1 LESSRI
7 LAAPGLRTLP
17 RTGWRSG
24 VVTAWTVVARDPQLW
39 LLGALGFSLRG
50 GIVVLML
57 PILAIPTQ
65 VEVRLLIGDYLGS
78 TGFTSSFW
86 MLVAGFSVGAALLTV
101 TVLLGLAR
109 LELRSFERIIANDEV
124 QADTEL
130 ATTSIVGNRRR
141 GLFARLFLTQVLACV
156 ALIACVAPIAS
167 LTIRSAYAE
176 VTLPSSAAPIYERV
190 AGTLAEPV
198 FFLLVAIV
206 IVEMLSALATREVL
220 ARAYG
225 GRRVRRSRSWHAP
238 LRVIGTSLVSWTATL
253 IAVLPALWALSAAW
267 TATRAAFLSSVSFSD
282 LADDTAMAAA
292 ALALSAA
299 FVLALFL
306 TGVASA
312 FRSALWSLTRL
323 R

>member
-1 LESSRI
+1 LDSSRI

-24 VVTAWTVVARDPQLW
+24 VLTAWTVVARDPHLW

-50 GIVVLML
+50 GIVVLLL

-65 VEVRLLIGDYLGS
+65 VEVRLLIGDYLGT

-86 MLVAGFSVGAALLTV
+86 MLIAGFSAGAALLTV
-101 TVLLGLAR
+101 AILLALAR
-109 LELRSFERIIANDEV
+109 LELGSFERIIANDEV

-130 ATTSIVGNRRR
+130 AATSVAGNRRR
-141 GLFARLFLTQVLACV
+141 GIFAKLFVVQVLAFV
-156 ALIACVAPIAS
+156 ALIACVAPVAS
-167 LTIRSAYAE
+167 LTVRSAYAE
-176 VTLPSSAAPIYERV
+176 LTLPSSSAPIYERV
-190 AGTLAEPV
+190 AGTVAEPL

-225 GRRVRRSRSWHAP
+225 RRRVRRSLAWHAP

-253 IAVLPALWALSAAW
+253 TAVLPALWALSAAW
-267 TATRAAFLSSVSFSD
+267 TATRAAFLSSVSLSD
-282 LADDTAMAAA
+282 LGDDTAMAAA

-299 FVLALFL
+299 FILGLFL
-306 TGVASA
+306 AGVASS
-312 FRSALWSLTRL
+312 FRSALWSVARL

>member
-7 LAAPGLRTLP
+7 LAAPGVRTLP
-17 RTGWRSG
+17 RTSWRSR
-24 VVTAWTVVARDPQLW
+24 VVSAWTVVAREPQLW

-50 GIVVLML
+50 GIVLLIL

-86 MLVAGFSVGAALLTV
+86 ILIAGFSVGAALLTV
-101 TVLLGLAR
+101 AILLGLAR
-109 LELRSFERIIANDEV
+109 LELRSFERIIGNHEV
-124 QADTEL
+124 RAETEL
-130 ATTSIVGNRRR
+130 ATTSSVGNRRR
-141 GLFARLFLTQVLACV
+141 SLFAKLFLTQVLACV

-167 LTIRSAYAE
+167 LTVRAAYAE
-176 VTLPSSAAPIYERV
+176 LSLPSSSAPIYERV
-190 AGTLAEPV
+190 AGTVAEPV
-198 FFLLVAIV
+198 FFLLVAVV
-206 IVEMLSALATREVL
+206 IVEMLSSLATREVL

-238 LRVIGTSLVSWTATL
+238 LRVIGTSLVAWMATL
-253 IAVLPALWALSAAW
+253 VAVLPALWALRAAW
-267 TATRAAFLSSVSFSD
+267 TATRAAFLSSVSFAD
-282 LADDTAMAAA
+282 LADDAAMAAA

-306 TGVASA
+306 AGVASA
-312 FRSALWSLTRL
+312 FRSTLWSLTRL